1 MDIETVAAPPVE
13 PTVASVN
20 MPPEP
25 EILPLRA
32 IVKVFVIESSEGG
45 WIDCG
50 TGDFYLQNVQ
60 LEDGTFSLR
69 IRVEDKPDPA
79 ETREPIDPVREK
91 KLRGPTGDTKLL
103 VDVPIQDAE
112 EFMRCQSKHLILHSH
127 DCHLG
132 AKKHQRVDSAFIP
145 LCLGMQGVLEVCL
158 PNQRLKFR
166 G

>member
-1 MDIETVAAPPVE
+1 MDIETIVAPPVE
-13 PTVASVN
+13 PDAGSVN
-20 MPPEP
+20 IPPEP

-60 LEDGTFSLR
+60 LEDGTVSLR

-91 KLRGPTGDTKLL
+91 KLRGPNADAKLL

-112 EFMRCQSKHLILHSH
+112 EFMRCQSRRSSLT
-127 DCHLG
+127 
-132 AKKHQRVDSAFIP
+132 
-145 LCLGMQGVLEVCL
+145 
-158 PNQRLKFR
+158 
-166 G
+166 